1 MNPYYQDD
9 LVTIY
14 NCDWREVLP
23 IEADLVLTDPPYGIG
38 AVDPDGTVGG
48 GTRISIKWESGKAV
62 RSKSRGLV
70 KYRHVDNDHSPD
82 EARECVSALT
92 QVPKQIWW
100 GANHYGD
107 TLGAASCW
115 LVWDKQNGTTDFAD
129 GELAWTNLDGAV
141 RFFRHKWHGMF
152 RDSEKAIHYHPTQKP
167 VALMDW
173 CIARAK
179 LKPNSLIFDPFMGS
193 GPVAVA
199 AKRAGHRYVGCE
211 LVEKYCEIAAK
222 RCGQDYLFG
231 EAG

>member
-1 MNPYYQDD
+1 MKPYYQDD

-23 IEADLVLTDPPYGIG
+23 IEADLVLADAPYGIKISDLG
-38 AVDPDGTVGG
+38 VVGG
-48 GTRISIKWESGKAV
+48 KAEARFQSTGTITGNLPGKRAYEPV
-62 RSKSRGLV
+62 A
-70 KYRHVDNDHSPD
+70 NDHSPD
-82 EARECVSALT
+82 EAKECIKALGPI
-92 QVPKQIWW
+92 PKQIWW
-100 GANHYGD
+100 GANHFGD
-107 TLGAASCW
+107 VVSDSPCW
-115 LVWDKQNGTTDFAD
+115 LVWDKDNGDNDFAD
-129 GELAWTNLDGAV
+129 CELAWTNLDGAV
-141 RFFRHKWHGMF
+141 RIFRHRWNGML
-152 RDSEKAIHYHPTQKP
+152 RASEKTRWHPTQKP

-231 EAG
+231 EVG